1 MAQNSTATALQN
13 DMEQVETANPTA
25 TEETAPATTPM
36 AQAPAP
42 EAPAAPQTPA
52 TQAPQAPIVQR
63 VGSDLTPELQPLS
76 PDAPA
81 RKEVEGGRPYEVTF
95 IVVANNPEALDATQ
109 KRVTALIEDGQG
121 VVDNVRVSEVRR
133 LAYPIAKRTE
143 GIYVVLNC
151 RFVKALTLDLERFFK
166 LEESVLRHVILRE
179 NA

>member
-1 MAQNSTATALQN
+1 MAQNSTAAALQN
-13 DMEQVETANPTA
+13 DMEQVENTNPSA
-25 TEETAPATTPM
+25 TQETAPATTPM
-36 AQAPAP
+36 APQAPA
-42 EAPAAPQTPA
+42 T
-52 TQAPQAPIVQR
+52 PQAPIVQR

-109 KRVTALIEDGQG
+109 KRVTALIEAAPGA
-121 VVDNVRVSEVRR
+121 VDNVRVSEVRR

-151 RFVKALTLDLERFFK
+151 RFPKALTLDLERFFK

-179 NA
+179 DA

>member
-13 DMEQVETANPTA
+13 DMEQVETTNPTA

-36 AQAPAP
+36 AAAPAP
-42 EAPAAPQTPA
+42 AAAPQAPAAPQT
-52 TQAPQAPIVQR
+52 PQAPIVQR

-76 PDAPA
+76 ADAPA

-109 KRVTALIEDGQG
+109 KRVTALIEGGTG
-121 VVDNVRVSEVRR
+121 VIDNVRVSEVRR

-179 NA
+179 DA

>member
-36 AQAPAP
+36 APAPAAQ
-42 EAPAAPQTPA
+42 APAAPQ

-109 KRVTALIEDGQG
+109 KRVTALIEGGAG

-151 RFVKALTLDLERFFK
+151 RFVKGLTLDLERFFK

-179 NA
+179 DA